1 MIYFYTDLVNN
12 AGDIEVN
19 LDVRMYQESRYNFN
33 TGGATAD
40 NMLIKELLILSD
52 CMYLLGIVY
61 MFYQFIKTC
70 IHIVVDLWNYKTLS
84 IEWNHI
90 QDMIILILSLTN
102 LYYWIKLYIVDDR
115 PKLPIDNNDDF
126 QKLVDV
132 TSDTKKL
139 HNVSAVLV
147 VFLFLRNLRL
157 LTTLFP
163 SFGALFDT
171 IKVAR
176 YDLVNIF
183 IIIAAVMLGFIYFS
197 LITLGP
203 YIPEFDSFFSVLNIF
218 FFTLVGQEEPDTFK
232 SSLILSSISNF
243 IFIVSMIILNF
254 IILKLTVSIVIIR

>member
-1 MIYFYTDLVNN
+1 MYQ
-12 AGDIEVN
+12 
-19 LDVRMYQESRYNFN
+19 DVRMYQEPRYSFDV
-33 TGGATAD
+33 GGATAE
-40 NMLIKELLILSD
+40 NIFPKEFLIFLD
-52 CMYLLGIVY
+52 CLYILGIGY
-61 MFYQFIKTC
+61 MFYQLIKAFKKFLT
-70 IHIVVDLWNYKTLS
+70 DLWYYKTLS

-102 LYYWIKLYIVDDR
+102 LYYWIKLYFVDDR

-147 VFLFLRNLRL
+147 VFLFLRSLQL

-176 YDLVNIF
+176 YDLINIF
-183 IIIAAVMLGFIYFS
+183 IIIAVVMLGFIYFS
-197 LITLGP
+197 LITFGP
-203 YIPEFDSFFSVLNIF
+203 YIPEFDSFFSVLNIY
-218 FFTLVGQEEPDTFK
+218 FFTLVGEEESDTFK
-232 SSLILSSISNF
+232 SSLISNSISNI